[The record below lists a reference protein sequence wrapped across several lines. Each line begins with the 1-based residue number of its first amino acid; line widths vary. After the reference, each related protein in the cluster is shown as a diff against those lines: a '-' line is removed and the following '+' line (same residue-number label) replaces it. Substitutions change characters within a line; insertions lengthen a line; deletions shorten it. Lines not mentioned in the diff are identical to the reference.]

1 MSLEWLG
8 PEEVSVQLTVNGQ
21 EVELH
26 IEPRRT
32 LLSVLR
38 EELELTGTKEG
49 CGEGNCGACTVLLDG
64 RTVYACL
71 VLAADCRGR
80 HIRTVEGLRRGEN
93 LHPVQQ
99 AFVDQDASQC
109 GFCTSGQI
117 VSAVSLLER
126 NPKPHTADIERAM
139 AGNLCRC
146 GAYPNIVAAVL
157 EAARLEEAPDA
168 QD

>member
-1 MSLEWLG
+1 MSLDWLG
-8 PEEVSVQLTVNGQ
+8 PGRVPVTLNVNGR
-21 EVELH
+21 EVEVT

-38 EELELTGTKEG
+38 EELGLTGTKEG
-49 CGEGNCGACTVLLDG
+49 CDEGNCGACTVLVDG

-71 VLAADCRGR
+71 VLAVDCSGR
-80 HIRTVEGLRRGEN
+80 CVRTVEGLRRAEN
-93 LHPVQQ
+93 LHPVQE
-99 AFVDQDASQC
+99 AFVDQDAFQC

-117 VSAVSLLER
+117 VSAVSLLEQ
-126 NPKPHTADIERAM
+126 NPKPHRGDIERAM

-168 QD
+168 KD